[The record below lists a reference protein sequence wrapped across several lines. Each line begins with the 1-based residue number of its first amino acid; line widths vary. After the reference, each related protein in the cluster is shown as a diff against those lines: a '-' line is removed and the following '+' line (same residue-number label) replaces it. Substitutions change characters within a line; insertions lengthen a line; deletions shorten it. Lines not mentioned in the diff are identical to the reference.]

1 MRLPVP
7 QIPWGRANQ
16 FGDLMRVLKFR
27 AVHFDYRAGISK
39 EDLRRSLD
47 NARLAG
53 AGGPQ
58 EQQVSDWAPRRAQ
71 PGTEHLIELDKR
83 LHGLLLPHDPLPQRM
98 LKMARRRTPLS
109 RVQLFPVG
117 RLCCCCHDVSFT
129 VVTWNQQNHDI
140 GAFFSTTKAGCT
152 NNAMVVA
159 GSLNLHSALPRST
172 RGCMLGNS

>member
-58 EQQVSDWAPRRAQ
+58 EQQISDWAPWRAQ

-83 LHGLLLPHDPLPQRM
+83 LHGLVLPNDLLPQRI
-98 LKMARRRTPLS
+98 LKMARRGTPLS
-109 RVQLFPVG
+109 RVQLFVVG
-117 RLCCCCHDVSFT
+117 PLCCCCHDVSFT
-129 VVTWNQQNHDI
+129 VVTR
-140 GAFFSTTKAGCT
+140 K
-152 NNAMVVA
+152 
-159 GSLNLHSALPRST
+159 NLHSYQTLQASLLTERRRLRQHCRSGIQAISC
-172 RGCMLGNS
+172 RQA

>member
-39 EDLRRSLD
+39 EDLRCSLD

-83 LHGLLLPHDPLPQRM
+83 LHGLLLPHDPLPQRV

-117 RLCCCCHDVSFT
+117 PLRCCCHDVSFA
-129 VVTWNQQNHDI
+129 VVTRKTCT
-140 GAFFSTTKAGCT
+140 ATKLFRRAC
-152 NNAMVVA
+152 
-159 GSLNLHSALPRST
+159 
-172 RGCMLGNS
+172 